1 MYTPMGYLSRQK
13 FQKNKLFLHIFMVI
27 LQKLLED
34 VLGCDIIF
42 ELIEMGG

>member
-1 MYTPMGYLSRQK
+1 MYTPMGYLSRLK
-13 FQKNKLFLHIFMVI
+13 FQKINLFLHIFMVI

-42 ELIEMGG
+42 KLIEMGG